1 MRRRDVIAALGAALV
16 WPLSARAQQLPV
28 IGFMSS
34 RSSDESRA
42 LLAKFTESLA
52 ESGFVAGRNVA
63 IEYRWADGHYDRLP
77 ALAAELVARNV
88 TVILAAGGPPSAL
101 AAKAATTTIPIVFS
115 GSSDAV
121 GLGIV
126 RSLSKP
132 GGNITGISHFN
143 ISLAGKRL
151 ENLRELTQAGNFFCY
166 LINPRNPS
174 AETER
179 SEALKGAAALG
190 LRIEILKASTEVE
203 IEAAFAA
210 AAAMKTGGAVVSSEP
225 FFDSRRDMIVATA
238 ARHAVP
244 ASYGWREYAIAGG
257 LVSYGSS
264 LPGSYREAGKYVG
277 RILKGEK
284 PADLPVLQP
293 TTFELVINLKTAKTL
308 GIAVSPGLLA
318 SADEVIE

>member
-1 MRRRDVIAALGAALV
+1 MRRRDIIAALGAALV

-151 ENLRELTQAGNFFCY
+151 ENLR
-166 LINPRNPS
+166 
-174 AETER
+174 
-179 SEALKGAAALG
+179 
-190 LRIEILKASTEVE
+190 
-203 IEAAFAA
+203 
-210 AAAMKTGGAVVSSEP
+210 
-225 FFDSRRDMIVATA
+225 
-238 ARHAVP
+238 
-244 ASYGWREYAIAGG
+244 
-257 LVSYGSS
+257 
-264 LPGSYREAGKYVG
+264 
-277 RILKGEK
+277 
-284 PADLPVLQP
+284 
-293 TTFELVINLKTAKTL
+293 
-308 GIAVSPGLLA
+308 
-318 SADEVIE
+318 